1 MEIVLN
7 RKGGLA
13 VRHQLVAQLELRI
26 LGGELAPGER
36 LPSVRALARRLRLH
50 PNTVSAAYRKLEASR
65 HVEMRRGAGVFVRGA
80 GVTSLE
86 GAKNLDEMIQVA
98 LHQAARKGFTVD
110 DVRAAVLRW
119 LGSDPPERVVAI
131 DPARSMAELI
141 EAELGPGIGLRV
153 EARTLGDIEETPA
166 LLDGGLA
173 VSLPYHVAAL
183 RKIAPR
189 ATVLTLTLEVE
200 ARVREAIAGLAKG
213 AIALVVSHA
222 ETVLPFATTFIRSL
236 RGDEVL
242 VEARALTDA
251 RGWRRLLPAA
261 DAVFTDVLAEPAVRK
276 ARPRN
281 VHLFHVLEPEALCRI
296 ANAVR
301 TAAGRAK
308 TAPPP
313 LRRPRA
319 SKRR

>member
-13 VRHQLVAQLELRI
+13 VRHQLVAQLELHI
-26 LGGELAPGER
+26 LGGELAPGEK

-50 PNTVSAAYRKLEASR
+50 PNTVSAAYRRLEASR
-65 HVEMRRGAGVFVRGA
+65 HVEMRRGAGVFVHQAGA
-80 GVTSLE
+80 TSLE
-86 GAKNLDEMIQVA
+86 GAKDLDEMIQVA
-98 LHQAARKGFTVD
+98 LDQAARKGFTITE
-110 DVRAAVLRW
+110 VRAAVLRW
-119 LGSDPPERVVAI
+119 LGSDPPERLVAI
-131 DPARSMAELI
+131 DPSCAMAELI
-141 EAELGPGIGLRV
+141 VAEMPPDIGLRV
-153 EARTLGDIEETPA
+153 EAQTLNQVAERPA

-189 ATVLTLTLEVE
+189 ATVLAVTLEVE
-200 ARVREAIAGLAKG
+200 ASVRKAIAGLPKG

-242 VEARALTDA
+242 VEARLLSDA

-261 DAVFTDVLAEPAVRK
+261 DVVFADVLCEPPIRK
-276 ARPRN
+276 VRPRRL
-281 VHLFHVLEPEALCRI
+281 HLFRVLGPETLARI
-296 ANAVR
+296 ATAAR
-301 TAAGRAK
+301 AAAGRVP
-308 TAPPP
+308 TPAPPS
-313 LRRPRA
+313 RRPRA
-319 SKRR
+319 PKR